1 MMKSGR
7 KKILVIDSTK
17 FDQKAFSVAG
27 SMKEVDMVVTD
38 KRPEDRWRIYFEKLG
53 IECRYPV

>member
-1 MMKSGR
+1 
-7 KKILVIDSTK
+7 
-17 FDQKAFSVAG
+17 
-27 SMKEVDMVVTD
+27 MKEVDMVVTD